1 MSKDSV
7 NAMVFKVNKRRSYS
21 NRKEDPF
28 RTGYS
33 TGDIIEPPYN
43 FYDLVKFVEM
53 SSILPQAI
61 DAMCQNCEG
70 HGYNLIEAKM
80 SKEDRTKYSADIA
93 KERDSLDVFFDYCN
107 YDMSFTALR
116 KKLRNDYETIG
127 NAWFEVL
134 RNEEGRI
141 DGFEYIKGITMRLGG
156 LSKLM
161 PIDVKR
167 IKSDTW
173 EYETTSRHKRFRTFV
188 QIINEEKVYFKE
200 FGDTRTMN
208 AYTGEIVNENMI
220 AEMQTR
226 AVPYKP
232 ATEVI
237 HLRQESG
244 RSPYGL
250 PRWISQVPS
259 IAGSRAAEEV
269 NLSHFDNKTVPPMVI
284 LVSGGKLNSTT
295 VERIKE
301 HIQNEAKGRGNYHAV
316 LVIEAESANAG
327 FGQQNDSARPRV
339 DIKPLSQVNDA
350 KFLEYDHD
358 NRRKVR
364 SSFRLPPIYTGETED
379 YTRATAIES
388 RNVAE
393 EQVFGPEKANF
404 DFMINRK
411 IFADMGVRFHTFETR
426 SSPVDN
432 RKDQTDITKVLSDT
446 GALTINELRQLADRV
461 VEIELDDVSAS
472 DIHTPV
478 KLLERNNQ
486 QGDLFS
492 TPKNGSDAD
501 LEKVYKGMLR
511 LRRKLRASLR
521 SGASR
526 RRHGTVRESH
536 LPLDDG

>member
-1 MSKDSV
+1 M
-7 NAMVFKVNKRRSYS
+7 
-21 NRKEDPF
+21 
-28 RTGYS
+28 
-33 TGDIIEPPYN
+33 
-43 FYDLVKFVEM
+43 
-53 SSILPQAI
+53 
-61 DAMCQNCEG
+61 
-70 HGYNLIEAKM
+70 
-80 SKEDRTKYSADIA
+80 
-93 KERDSLDVFFDYCN
+93 
-107 YDMSFTALR
+107 
-116 KKLRNDYETIG
+116 
-127 NAWFEVL
+127 
-134 RNEEGRI
+134 
-141 DGFEYIKGITMRLGG
+141 
-156 LSKLM
+156 
-161 PIDVKR
+161 
-167 IKSDTW
+167 
-173 EYETTSRHKRFRTFV
+173 
-188 QIINEEKVYFKE
+188 
-200 FGDTRTMN
+200 
-208 AYTGEIVNENMI
+208 
-220 AEMQTR
+220 
-226 AVPYKP
+226 
-232 ATEVI
+232 
-237 HLRQESG
+237 
-244 RSPYGL
+244 

-284 LVSGGKLNSTT
+284 LVSGGKLNDTT
-295 VERIKE
+295 VQRIKE
-301 HIQNEAKGRGNYHAV
+301 HVQNEAKGRENYHAV
-316 LVIEAESANAG
+316 LVIEAESATA
-327 FGQQNDSARPRV
+327 FGPQNDSARPRV

-364 SSFRLPPIYTGETED
+364 SSFRLPPLYTGETED

-411 IFADMGVRFHTFETR
+411 IFADLGIRFHTFETR

-461 VEIELDDVSAS
+461 VEIELDDISAS

-492 TPKNGSDAD
+492 TPNDGSDAD
-501 LEKVYKGMLR
+501 LEKIYKGMLR

-521 SGASR
+521 CAASR
-526 RRHGTVRESH
+526 QHHGSDRESR